1 MTKLNGRVAVV
12 TGGGRGIGRCI
23 AEFLAAEGADVAVVD
38 KDKEAAGRVA
48 GSISSADVKAISVCA
63 DVSRE
68 DDVRS
73 MMKTVMFT
81 FSRVDILINNAG
93 YPKYRR
99 VVDMNQEEWE
109 EILRVNLT
117 GTFLCTRAAL
127 PAMMK
132 GGFGRIINI
141 ASQLGLIGAAEMA
154 HYSAAK
160 AGVIG
165 FTKALAREVAEFGIT
180 VNAVAPGPIET
191 ENLASAPKSKL
202 DALLREIPIARFG
215 RVEEVASTV
224 LLLASDDGAYYTGA
238 VMNVSGGHAM

>member
-1 MTKLNGRVAVV
+1 MFKLEGRVAVV

-23 AEFLAAEGADVAVVD
+23 AELLAAEGAKIAVVD
-38 KDKEAAGRVA
+38 RDGEAAECIA
-48 GSISSADVKAISVCA
+48 DSISRTNAIAIPVRA

-73 MMKTVMFT
+73 MTATVMST
-81 FSRVDILINNAG
+81 FSHVDVLINNAG
-93 YPKYRR
+93 YPKYHR
-99 VVDMNQEEWE
+99 VIDMTLEEWE
-109 EILRVNLT
+109 EIIAVNLT
-117 GTFLCTRAAL
+117 GTFLCTRAVL
-127 PAMMK
+127 PKMVERR
-132 GGFGRIINI
+132 FGRIINI
-141 ASQLGLIGAAEMA
+141 ASQLGLIGASEMA

-165 FTKALAREVAEFGIT
+165 LTKALAREVAEFGIT

-191 ENLASAPKSKL
+191 DNLASTPRSKR

-224 LLLASDDGAYYTGA
+224 LLLASDSGAYYTGA